1 MSSPTSPIDLE
12 LLTVAAK
19 PRVGGM
25 TSWFD
30 QIARGLSQRGWR
42 VRLVAITDRIEGYEE
57 APFEMIHLPLSTP
70 SNAAFPLIEKWSRW
84 RKLDTAWDKL
94 GLSPARIR
102 LSDGTPGVLDFA
114 SKIHKKS
121 GVPWAVL
128 MGGDVFA
135 ETQAIPFSSL
145 LHSNI
150 RKNLLRADRILVD
163 GSDLKTSLVD
173 RGIPPELIRVHYHGI
188 DLQKFREPSTGT
200 RFFPERSEG
209 ASFRLVWHGRL
220 SKHHGPERFL
230 QIASRVPNSIGRLC
244 GGGDPPL
251 ELKNLLREDR
261 FDNWSLG
268 FLPDSQLVGL
278 LHEADCGVYPL
289 KEMAGVPTVLLE
301 SMAAGLPTLTLRT
314 GACEELI
321 DSGKNGFIL
330 DTPERMIECL
340 NELRS
345 DPDRQTVI
353 GEAARETIA
362 THWSLEAMLK
372 KLEEILEE
380 LLQK

>member
-1 MSSPTSPIDLE
+1 MSLPTSSIDLE

-30 QIARGLSQRGWR
+30 QIAHGLSRSGWK
-42 VRLVAITDRIEGYEE
+42 VRLVAITDRVEGYEE
-57 APFEMIHLPLSTP
+57 APFEMIHLPLNTP

-94 GLSPARIR
+94 GLSPGRIH

-114 SKIHKKS
+114 RKIHTKS

-135 ETQAIPFSSL
+135 ETEAIPFSSL

-150 RKNLLRADRILVD
+150 RRNLLQADRILVD
-163 GSDLKTSLVD
+163 GSDLRTSLAD

-188 DLQKFREPSTGT
+188 DLQKFREPSTES

-220 SKHHGPERFL
+220 AEHHGPERFL
-230 QIASRVPNSIGRLC
+230 EIASQIPDSVGRLC
-244 GGGDPPL
+244 GGGDPSF
-251 ELKNLLREDR
+251 ELKTLLREDR